1 MPVAASRSLLTLFA
15 FALFVSVSIADDGA
29 DTKIVS
35 KVVESLVNQE
45 IDAVRESFD
54 DTLAEKL
61 TEARLKAAWKQVE
74 GIVGDYAK
82 TDPPVKI
89 TEGTYESTVSYSRFA
104 LIVRVSLDSKGK
116 VSGLFMRPVPLK
128 SSSPASDP
136 KGSRTLKI
144 QRGDLTIE
152 GTLLLPKASNAGA
165 MPLAILHSGSG
176 PTDRDGNQS
185 LFRNDSLKKLAQELS
200 EKGIATFRFDKRGSG
215 VTGMAGEES
224 KLKLQTYVD
233 DLKAVVQKL
242 RALTEPDFAS
252 VTLIGHSEGAQ
263 VCMLAAGS
271 SEVDRVISIAG
282 SGRPLN
288 ELLQSQLKGKL
299 SPELEKQ
306 SDAILAEL
314 VTERLVDDVPQALSG
329 LYRPS
334 VQPFLIS
341 CFQAKPSDLAA
352 ALKVPMLI
360 VQGDKDI
367 QVAVEDAKRLL
378 QAQPKAELKLFPGMN
393 HVLRI
398 VETEDEQMESYG
410 DPDRELAPGLS
421 QAIAEFITTT
431 R

>member
-1 MPVAASRSLLTLFA
+1 MLVAASRSLLTLFA
-15 FALFVSVSIADDGA
+15 FASLASFCVAEDEAQIA
-29 DTKIVS
+29 S
-35 KVVESLVNQE
+35 KVVDSLVNQE
-45 IDAVRESFD
+45 IDAVRASFD
-54 DTLAEKL
+54 ATLTEKL

-74 GIVGDYAK
+74 GIVGDYAR
-82 TDPPVKI
+82 TDSPVKI
-89 TEGTYESTVSYSRFA
+89 TEGTYETTVSYSRFA
-104 LIVRVSLDSKGK
+104 LIVRVSLDTKGK
-116 VSGLFMRPVPLK
+116 VSGLFMRPAPLK
-128 SSSPASDP
+128 PGKPAP
-136 KGSRTLKI
+136 ETAGSRTLKI
-144 QRGDLTIE
+144 QRGKVIIE
-152 GTLLLPKASNAGA
+152 GTLLLPEQSDAPA
-165 MPLAILHSGSG
+165 MPLAVLHSGSG

-200 EKGIATFRFDKRGSG
+200 KKGIATFRYDKRGSG

-242 RALTEPDFAS
+242 QTLTELDFAS
-252 VTLIGHSEGAQ
+252 VTLIGHSEGSQ
-263 VCMLAAGS
+263 ICMMAAPS
-271 SEVDRVISIAG
+271 SNVDRVIAIAG

-306 SDAILAEL
+306 SDAILEEL
-314 VTERLVDDVPQALSG
+314 VAERLVDEVPQALSG

-341 CFQAKPSDLAA
+341 CFQAKPADLAA

-367 QVAVEDAKRLL
+367 QVSVEDAESLL
-378 QAQPKAELKLFPGMN
+378 QAQPKAELKLIAGMN

-398 VETEDEQMESYG
+398 VETEEEQMESYG
-410 DPDRELAPGLS
+410 DPNLELAPGLS